1 MVVRPLVPDLGS
13 LACDGYRL
21 EAGGVT
27 VFVSSLAPTSSC
39 PRCHQSSYRVHSHYE
54 RTLADLP
61 WQGLPLRLRWRSR
74 RFFCDNPACPQR
86 VFTERCP
93 KVTQAYGRRTS
104 RLTQALEAMGFVSG
118 GEGGARLAQRLAMP
132 CSPDTLL
139 RLIRRSDSPSLGTP
153 HVLGV
158 DDWAFRRGQR
168 YGTIL
173 CDLERHRPVD
183 LLPERSS
190 KSFASWLRAHPG
202 VEIISRDR
210 ADFYIKGAADG
221 APDAVQVTDRWHLLK
236 NLREA
241 LGRMAERL
249 APEIRAA
256 AHAAAADVPA
266 SSAEHG
272 EAAIEPP
279 TPCTSPRPV
288 RDQELRERRQ
298 TKRLERYQEI
308 LELRSKGL
316 SGREIA
322 RHLGIHRSTV
332 RQFLRAGG
340 FRERAERRYY
350 RRTDTFE
357 EQLRQRWDEGC
368 HNAKRLF
375 ADLQQCGFRGSYYMV
390 RRTVARWRQ
399 EGSSDSGRETKK
411 PRPVIGCPSSSRV
424 AWLLIKPIPELTDV
438 EGRLVEAL
446 QEHCIPLVSA
456 ATLAQQFRDLVHG
469 RDAAGLDDWLNKARD
484 GPDLTEM
491 RRFADGLQQD
501 LPAVKAALSLPWSN
515 GQTEGQV
522 NRLKTIKRQMFGRA
536 HFDLLRRRVLWAG

>member
-1 MVVRPLVPDLGS
+1 
-13 LACDGYRL
+13 
-21 EAGGVT
+21 
-27 VFVSSLAPTSSC
+27 
-39 PRCHQSSYRVHSHYE
+39 
-54 RTLADLP
+54 
-61 WQGLPLRLRWRSR
+61 
-74 RFFCDNPACPQR
+74 
-86 VFTERCP
+86 
-93 KVTQAYGRRTS
+93 
-104 RLTQALEAMGFVSG
+104 MGFVSG

-139 RLIRRSDSPSLGTP
+139 RLIRRSDSPISGTP
-153 HVLGV
+153 RVLGV

-190 KSFASWLRAHPG
+190 ESFAGWLRAHPG
-202 VEIISRDR
+202 VEIVSRDR

-221 APDAVQVTDRWHLLK
+221 APAALQVTDRWHLLK

-249 APEIRAA
+249 APQIRAA
-256 AHAAAADVPA
+256 AHAAAADVPTC
-266 SSAEHG
+266 SAERA

-279 TPCTSPRPV
+279 TPCTAPRPT
-288 RDQELRERRQ
+288 RDQELRERRR

-308 LELRSKGL
+308 LELRSQGL
-316 SGREIA
+316 SGREIG
-322 RHLGIHRSTV
+322 RRLGIHRSTV

-375 ADLQQCGFRGSYYMV
+375 ADLQQRGFRGSYYMV
-390 RRTVARWRQ
+390 RRTVARWRH
-399 EGSSDSGRETKK
+399 EGRSSSGSQTKICK
-411 PRPVIGCPSSSRV
+411 SSLSCPSPSRV
-424 AWLLIKPIPELTDV
+424 AWLLIKPISDLTDD
-438 EGRLVEAL
+438 EGRLVQAL
-446 QEHCIPLVSA
+446 HEHCIPLASA
-456 ATLAQQFRDLVHG
+456 AVLAQQFRDLVRR
-469 RDAAGLDDWLNKARD
+469 RDVTGLDAWLKKARD
-484 GPDLTEM
+484 ESDLVEM
-491 RRFADGLQQD
+491 GRFADGLQQD